1 MLNYKLFK
9 GRKMN
14 SCDATVVSTG
24 RRCGCRVNGSG
35 NLCGRHGGLSQS
47 ITRRLNLGLT
57 VNICSATVSS
67 TGLRC
72 RCESEYGRDRCRRH
86 RGRTMSRFD
95 SLLQDLEDLDIE
107 KEEVEMDYI
116 SKFYCCICMEDVD
129 SENAGCQM
137 NCCKKGFCIGCINKW
152 VETSTSCP
160 HCRAEIK

>member
-1 MLNYKLFK
+1 MV
-9 GRKMN
+9 RTC
-14 SCDATVVSTG
+14 SAIVRSTG
-24 RRCGCRVNGSG
+24 LQCSCPVNDSG
-35 NLCGRHGGLSQS
+35 TNCGRHGGWSQNS
-47 ITRRLNLGLT
+47 VRRINRNFSVIT
-57 VNICSATVSS
+57 CSATVRS

-72 RCESEYGRDRCRRH
+72 TCPSLRGRDVCGRH
-86 RGRTMSRFD
+86 TGHTMTRNSNLDF
-95 SLLQDLEDLDIE
+95 LQAFEALNIE

-160 HCRAEIK
+160 HCRAEIN